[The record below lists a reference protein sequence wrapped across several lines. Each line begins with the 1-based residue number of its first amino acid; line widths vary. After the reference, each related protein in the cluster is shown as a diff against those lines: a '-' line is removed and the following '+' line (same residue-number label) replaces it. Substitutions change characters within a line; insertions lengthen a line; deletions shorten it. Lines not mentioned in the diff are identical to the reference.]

1 MCGKDYGTKLLMH
14 LMPTQAFILVGGRGT
29 RLGSLVDRSPKPMLK
44 VNGKPVLDYVI
55 SWLQKNGITQV
66 ILLAGYL
73 GKEIENYYFKNNLNI
88 DLKVII
94 EDSPLGTGGSI
105 FSVIEM
111 MKDNFLVCNGDSICP
126 FNFKNFKA
134 ANMQGSTLFLSKE
147 KNPIR
152 YGVIGHQNG
161 KVIKFNE
168 EESMQ
173 GIFDINTGIYAFNK
187 ADFINYGSSPSSLE
201 TDFLP
206 QLVSKGILYCEEVK
220 KDLLDIGI
228 PEDYNRAGAFL
239 KENNLLEF

>member
-1 MCGKDYGTKLLMH
+1 ML

-29 RLGSLVDRSPKPMLK
+29 RLGSLVDRTPKPMLK
-44 VNGKPVLDYVI
+44 VGEKPFLDYVI
-55 SWLQKNGITQV
+55 GWLQKNGITQV

-73 GKEIENYYFKNNLNI
+73 GKEIENYYFNKNLNI
-88 DLKVII
+88 DLKVIV

-126 FNFKNFKA
+126 FNFKNLKA
-134 ANMQGSTLFLSKE
+134 ANIQGSTLFLSKE

-152 YGVIGHQNG
+152 YGVIGHKNG

-168 EESMQ
+168 KKSMR
-173 GIFDINTGIYAFNK
+173 GIFDINTGVYALNK
-187 ADFINYGSSPSSLE
+187 KDFIDYGVSPSSLE
-201 TDFLP
+201 IDFLP
-206 QLVSKGILYCEEVK
+206 QLVSNGILYCEEVN

-228 PEDYNRAGAFL
+228 PEDYNRAGDFL
-239 KENNLLEF
+239 KQNNLLEF